1 MAVDSQNPFGE
12 QPPQPLRPLQSGAE
26 THGGPFLPAS
36 QTPRS
41 QTPSA
46 EQVAHPGSVSH
57 SAADLQGGGFTPAAH
72 FPPDS
77 QKPLALQVPS
87 QPGMPLHW
95 GAEVQEGPG
104 FP

>member
-1 MAVDSQNPFGE
+1 MDSQNPFGE

-41 QTPSA
+41 QTPSG

-104 FP
+104 LP